1 MKLVEESLS
10 LIKKRKFRSFVAQ
23 VKSGQVDGCG
33 ASETAGRDE
42 RAVRPRLEENDDQA
56 VATDFPEPVEPRPPT
71 TAQLQAAPTFAPQP
85 TTTHPQ
91 PPTTAQP
98 QATPTERLA
107 DDPQVPAAYRAV
119 ADTTRRTL
127 GPRHPF
133 RLVRATS
140 GNGGFVIKAECFVC
154 RKRVKAGGGSG
165 KNPTLQNFLHH
176 HVEKPTHQKNVRER
190 FGADE
195 NDPTAG
201 KLKKPEP
208 RKRKALAASAE
219 SSAEVSA
226 EVSAGGA
233 AHVSSSTTPSQAMTV
248 ARARSPQDYKDALLN
263 LQQSDPSPSS
273 WFHLVTCRVS
283 DGKSLY
289 CCTRCPKRIPCNPGV
304 EGAVRTHLKSCKF
317 VPGQTT
323 LSFASLPHAPAESS
337 SASALNVAPTTDAC
351 TASGSSASA
360 AAALSF

>member
-1 MKLVEESLS
+1 M
-10 LIKKRKFRSFVAQ
+10 
-23 VKSGQVDGCG
+23 
-33 ASETAGRDE
+33 
-42 RAVRPRLEENDDQA
+42 
-56 VATDFPEPVEPRPPT
+56 
-71 TAQLQAAPTFAPQP
+71 
-85 TTTHPQ
+85 
-91 PPTTAQP
+91 
-98 QATPTERLA
+98 
-107 DDPQVPAAYRAV
+107 
-119 ADTTRRTL
+119 
-127 GPRHPF
+127 
-133 RLVRATS
+133 RATS

-195 NDPTAG
+195 NDHTAG

-351 TASGSSASA
+351 TASGSSSSA